1 MARMTIELPSDIV
14 EIVARTAERESAQ
27 KTEVLRRLF
36 TILKIAQE
44 EKKKENDLSIVNSDN
59 VIARFVGV

>member
-1 MARMTIELPSDIV
+1 V